1 MWSSKISSSVIGI
14 KQKTSALGDVLFDL
28 LVFVVTEISAAFG
41 ARRFAAFRMLVIV
54 LFSAFADFLRLT
66 AEQAKVFVGEKV
78 KIRISVKHCFY
89 VSVFLSSNLLGVF
102 GGTALGTRHLRES
115 ECAG

>member
-1 MWSSKISSSVIGI
+1 MWSSKISSSVTGI
-14 KQKTSALGDVLFDL
+14 KQKTSALDDVLFDL
-28 LVFVVTEISAAFG
+28 LVFVVTEIGAAFG

-78 KIRISVKHCFY
+78 KIRTSVKHCFY
-89 VSVFLSSNLLGVF
+89 VSQLKFVGCVWGNCV
-102 GGTALGTRHLRES
+102 RH
-115 ECAG
+115 AIPQ